1 MDKKGIKKW
10 IVLAIII
17 VAYLAI
23 NAMSF
28 EGLTIEGQRALALTI
43 AVVLALMFELFPIAI
58 VGILCVL
65 LPPVLGI
72 IPQAQAFQN
81 FGTNAV
87 FFIIATFIFA
97 EGFNTT
103 KIGYRITLY
112 FVGLFGNKPNKVLL
126 SYMLGTAIVSAVI
139 ADIPCAVIF
148 SALCMDILK
157 ENNCE
162 PGKSN
167 FGKMIMI
174 GIPTAAGIGGMA
186 TPAGSAIN
194 VASMSLLENL
204 SGISI
209 SFLQW
214 TLVATPLAFIVLIIA
229 YFSIVAVFKP
239 EITEVKGL
247 ENISERKRELGP
259 MTRQQ
264 KLYAGTFAVV
274 FVMWLTESVHGIPA
288 WTTAAIASALLFM
301 PGFDILDWKQI
312 GKKINF
318 SIPILVGGVNVLANC
333 LASTKT
339 TVWLGNTLF
348 AGFDS
353 LPVFVL
359 LLIISV
365 IGVYAHYI
373 FPSSVAEVNVLTSVC
388 YGLCLT
394 SALSPVAM
402 MLAINFTSHCKN
414 VFPLGDPV
422 ALITYEYGYWNI
434 KDMLKP
440 TMIFGNIWI
449 VLTPITVMLAELL
462 NVI

>member
-1 MDKKGIKKW
+1 MDKKDIKKW
-10 IVLAIII
+10 LVLIII
-17 VAYLAI
+17 VLAYLAI
-23 NAMSF
+23 DSLYFA
-28 EGLTIEGQRALALTI
+28 GLTIEGQRALALTI
-43 AVVLALMFELFPIAI
+43 AVVLVLMFELFPIII
-58 VGILCVL
+58 VGILCTL
-65 LPPVLGI
+65 LPPVFGI

-103 KIGYRITLY
+103 KISYRITLY

-126 SYMLGTAIVSAVI
+126 SYMIGTAIISAVI
-139 ADIPCAVIF
+139 ADIPTAVIF

-157 ENNCE
+157 ENKCE

-167 FGKMIMI
+167 FGKMLMV

-214 TLVATPLAFIVLIIA
+214 TLVATPLAVVILIIA
-229 YFSIVAVFKP
+229 YLSIIAVFKS

-247 ENISERKRELGP
+247 ENISQRKHELGP
-259 MTRQQ
+259 MTKQQ
-264 KLYAGTFAVV
+264 KIYTTTFV
-274 FVMWLTESVHGIPA
+274 FVFIMWLTEGIHGIPA
-288 WTTAAIASALLFM
+288 WTTATIASALLFM
-301 PGFDILDWKQI
+301 PGFDVLDWKQI
-312 GKKINF
+312 GRRINF

-353 LPVFVL
+353 LPVFAL
-359 LLIISV
+359 LLIISI

-440 TMIFGNIWI
+440 TMLFGNIWI
-449 VLTPITVMLAELL
+449 ILTPIIVMLAETL
-462 NVI
+462 NII